1 MLAQSERGTTVVA
14 EPEVASG
21 RAVAQPQPSLA
32 VHDLTVTASVGR
44 GKTSGQSGILRGVS
58 FDLWPGR
65 TLVLLGESGSG
76 KSMTARAILGLLPA
90 NMTVG
95 GQIHLGALSLL
106 DQSPRERNSVRGDRI
121 AFIPQDP
128 SGALNPFVRVAGQ
141 IVEVLRTH
149 RPDMSRKDA
158 RARALELLRMVRIAD
173 PERVAKAWP
182 HELSGGMRQR
192 VAIAIALSCD
202 PEVLI
207 ADEPTTALDV
217 TVQAQMLELF
227 RSLLAD
233 SDSSLLLITHDVGV
247 ARELGDDVA
256 VMYAGRIAEIGP
268 GERVLGQ
275 PSHPYTSALLG
286 AVPRATSLRGTL
298 VPIAGQPPHPGALAG
313 GCAFAPRCRL
323 VTDRCSTV
331 EPELEA
337 VDAAGTVKAACLEL
351 VVSGT

>member
-1 MLAQSERGTTVVA
+1 MLVQSERGSNVA
-14 EPEVASG
+14 VEPRPSPSHPRSEPAG
-21 RAVAQPQPSLA
+21 PSLR
-32 VHDLTVTASVGR
+32 VEGLTVAAAGARKSMI
-44 GKTSGQSGILRGVS
+44 GILRGVS
-58 FDLWPGR
+58 FELHPGR

-76 KSMTARAILGLLPA
+76 KSMTARAILGLLPS
-90 NMTVG
+90 NLRG
-95 GQIHLGALSLL
+95 GGEIFLGDRNLVDLSPKELNAL
-106 DQSPRERNSVRGDRI
+106 RGDRI

-149 RPDMSRKDA
+149 RPEMSRKAAKA
-158 RARALELLRMVRIAD
+158 RAIELLQKVRIAD
-173 PERVAKAWP
+173 PERVARAWP

-217 TVQAQMLELF
+217 TVQAQVLDLF

-247 ARELGDDVA
+247 AREVGDDVA

-268 GERVLGQ
+268 SDEVLNH
-275 PSHPYTSALLG
+275 PRHPYTTALLG
-286 AVPRATSLRGTL
+286 AVPRATTPRGTL
-298 VPIAGQPPHPGALAG
+298 IPIVGQPPLPGSIAA
-313 GCAFAPRCRL
+313 GCAFAPRCPSATSL
-323 VTDRCSTV
+323 CAEV
-331 EPELEA
+331 EPELA
-337 VDAAGTVKAACLEL
+337 LVDTTTTVEAACVRLAP
-351 VVSGT
+351 SAA

>member
-1 MLAQSERGTTVVA
+1 MLVQSDRSATVLA
-14 EPEVASG
+14 PPEAAAPAPTVSSTLS
-21 RAVAQPQPSLA
+21 PSLG
-32 VHDLTVTASVGR
+32 VRDLTVTASLGR
-44 GKTSGQSGILRGVS
+44 GRSSAILRSVS

-76 KSMTARAILGLLPA
+76 KSMTARAILGLLPG

-95 GQIHLGALSLL
+95 GQIRLGDLSLL
-106 DQSPRERNSVRGDRI
+106 DQSPRERNSVRGSRV

-128 SGALNPFVRVAGQ
+128 SGALNPFMRVAGQ

-149 RPDMSRKDA
+149 RPEMSRKDA
-158 RARALELLRMVRIAD
+158 RARSIELLRMVRIAD
-173 PERVAKAWP
+173 PLRVAKAWP

-217 TVQAQMLELF
+217 TVQAQVLDLF

-268 GERVLGQ
+268 GDRVLGH

-286 AVPRATSLRGTL
+286 AVPRAASRRGTL
-298 VPIAGQPPHPGALAG
+298 IPIAGQPPQPGAFAG
-313 GCAFAPRCRL
+313 GCAFAPRCR
-323 VTDRCSTV
+323 VATDQCSTTD
-331 EPELEA
+331 PELIA
-337 VDAAGTVKAACLEL
+337 IDAAGTVKAACLEL
-351 VVSGT
+351 VAAGA